1 MRRTR
6 TATKKRKAGEEGTPF
21 SSSGEEGKAVKKIL
35 TEHKQ
40 YITVHE
46 LRTPA
51 KVVDK
56 LRRDFA
62 NLKEFNRNSMKIG
75 IRKLLQQQEVVQKV
89 NQFWGGGTEIGLD
102 ILNDHEDMNTVRN
115 W

>member
-1 MRRTR
+1 MRTTR
-6 TATKKRKAGEEGTPF
+6 ANKKQKKGEEGNPF
-21 SSSGEEGKAVKKIL
+21 SSSGEEGMAVKKIL
-35 TEHKQ
+35 TESKQ
-40 YITVHE
+40 YITVQE

-75 IRKLLQQQEVVQKV
+75 VRKILQHQEVVQKV
-89 NQFWGGGTEIGLD
+89 NQFWGGVAQIGQD
-102 ILNDHEDMNTVRN
+102 VLNDHEDEHVVSN